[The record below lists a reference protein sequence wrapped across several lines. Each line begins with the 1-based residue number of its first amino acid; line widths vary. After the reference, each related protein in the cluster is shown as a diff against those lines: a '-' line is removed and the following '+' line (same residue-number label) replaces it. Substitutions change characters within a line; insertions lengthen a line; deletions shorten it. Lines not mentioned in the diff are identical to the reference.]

1 MKHNDEL
8 IGLAVVTCDIPEVL
22 KEYNIKDS
30 NMMLIDSIMIKQ
42 EYRGHHLQRQILKL
56 LEKRARE
63 LNLDGLVT
71 TVRPDN
77 IYSKNN
83 FVNSG
88 YDISHL
94 ALLHGGDRLVFVKK
108 LVEKSNL

>member
-1 MKHNDEL
+1 
-8 IGLAVVTCDIPEVL
+8 
-22 KEYNIKDS
+22 
-30 NMMLIDSIMIKQ
+30 MMLIDSIMIKQ

-71 TVRPDN
+71 TVHPDN

-88 YDISHL
+88 YDIGHL

-108 LVEKSNL
+108 

>member
-71 TVRPDN
+71 TVHPDN

-88 YDISHL
+88 YDIGHL

-108 LVEKSNL
+108 CRQ